1 MASEVVFE
9 LSLAPNIFTIHMPK
23 SFSILFIA
31 ISLLFSTSCK
41 EKQTA
46 AQNPVEE
53 EKQNTA
59 VIGISTNE
67 VPVAQTQEV
76 PEKIRMTL
84 EEALEAQTLIPKPIV
99 IDVYT
104 KWCGPCKMLDQNTFN
119 DPRVKKYM
127 YENYYPVKFDAESA
141 DTIRF
146 ASNIFTNPDYVPNQ
160 PGRNG
165 VHQFTSYLSVNAYP
179 TLFFM
184 DKEAKPVGPLSG
196 YRTPAQIEIYLKY
209 FAEEK
214 YNTIRTQEEF
224 QEHEKNFAVTWN

>member
-1 MASEVVFE
+1 MSKYH
-9 LSLAPNIFTIHMPK
+9 P
-23 SFSILFIA
+23 ILFVV
-31 ISLLFSTSCK
+31 SLVLLSASCK
-41 EKQTA
+41 EKQSTT
-46 AQNPVEE
+46 
-53 EKQNTA
+53 QNTTTTTPTE
-59 VIGISTNE
+59 GIASVQE
-67 VPVAQTQEV
+67 VKSETPKASNTEV
-76 PEKIRMTL
+76 PEKIWMSL
-84 EEALEAQTLIPKPIV
+84 EEALEAQTLNPKPIV

-119 DPRVKKYM
+119 DPRVKKFL

-141 DTIRF
+141 DTVQF
-146 ASNIFTNPDYVPNQ
+146 AGNVFSNPDYIPNQ

-165 VHQFTSYLSVNAYP
+165 VHQFARYLNVNAYP

-184 DKEAKPVGPLSG
+184 DKAAQPVGPLSG

-224 QEHEKNFAVTWN
+224 QEHEKNFVVTWN